1 MHACRQL
8 LLYPKGN
15 GAAKGQSL
23 SVYLQL
29 ADWETFSSEQKVYA
43 EYKLVIRDQVQS
55 NHFYKEVLKY
65 WFSPSNI
72 NYGYRDF
79 LSLSD
84 LNNTSKGFL
93 VNDAVI
99 VEAEIKL

>member
-1 MHACRQL
+1 MEA
-8 LLYPKGN
+8 
-15 GAAKGQSL
+15 
-23 SVYLQL
+23 
-29 ADWETFSSEQKVYA
+29 ETFHLIANNSA
-43 EYKLVIRDQVQS
+43 I
-55 NHFYKEVLKY
+55 VLKY